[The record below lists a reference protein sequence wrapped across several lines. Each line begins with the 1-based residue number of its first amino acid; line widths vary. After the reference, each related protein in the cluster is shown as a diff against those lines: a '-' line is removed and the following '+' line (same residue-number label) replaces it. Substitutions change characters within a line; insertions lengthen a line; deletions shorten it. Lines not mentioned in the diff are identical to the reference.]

1 MTPRNDTL
9 EVPHSKCALKMTTTT
24 HKTFCRY
31 CHAYCP
37 MLAEVSDGKVLSV
50 KPDTDNEMYGGYTC
64 IKGRQL
70 VEQMYQPQR
79 MTSCKVK
86 NSKGEFE
93 DITSEKALD
102 EIAERVSKI
111 VEEHGPRAIATYNGT
126 VAFQNSGQL
135 VYSREWHNALKSPSY
150 YTSVTIDQ
158 PAKVFVGSR
167 MGYWTA
173 GGHYFHDSDVAM
185 IIGNN
190 TIVSHYAPPGGVPS
204 VSPSDQIRRAKKR
217 GLKLIAVDP
226 RVTEL
231 TRRSDIHLQIK
242 PGEDATLLAGIIR
255 VILEEELHD
264 TEFCEQFTSGLEEL
278 QAYIEEYDLATVSA
292 RTDIPEDLILEAAR
306 TFAAGPRGVA
316 ITGTGPEMGAHPN
329 LTQHLAASLNTICG
343 RYYRA
348 GDTHPNPGSL
358 APEAPRFAKVFEA
371 PVAWGQGDRSRTN
384 PDLGELGSPT
394 GVREMP
400 TSQLAD
406 EILMPGEGQIKAL
419 FVIAGNP
426 LMAFPDQEKAFAA
439 MQELDLLVCIDPYM
453 SATAEMA
460 DYIFA
465 PKLTLER
472 EDVTLLADHW
482 YEKPYSQY
490 SKAVIET
497 EHDVIEEWEF
507 YWGLAKRMDLEVRI
521 KNNIIPNDRKPTKF
535 ELLQAITKGS
545 RADLNFLRDNP
556 GGHIFEDMKVE
567 IQPTPEGETGR
578 LKLFPVGVA
587 EEFKA
592 LKESVDT
599 EKDYSHQLIGFRSK
613 YVLNSFGRSLPAI
626 LAKSGTTNPAHIH
639 PDDLAAMNIKDD
651 SEVVIQSP
659 HGSIPA
665 IVKANDRIKPGVVA
679 MHHCWGVAPGQQ
691 APVREVG
698 SNTNLL
704 VSGEKELQQFTG
716 MTHSSG
722 IPINIHQI

>member
-37 MLAEVSDGKVLSV
+37 MLAEVSEGKVLSV

-111 VEEHGPRAIATYNGT
+111 VKEHGPRAIATYNGT

-167 MGYWTA
+167 MGYWT
-173 GGHYFHDSDVAM
+173 GGSHFFHDSDVAM

-190 TIVSHYAPPGGVPS
+190 VINSHYAPPGGVPS
-204 VSPSDQIRRAKKR
+204 VSPSDQIRKARKR
-217 GLKLIAVDP
+217 GLKLIAIDP
-226 RVTEL
+226 RETEL
-231 TRRSDIHLQIK
+231 TRRSDLHLQIK
-242 PGEDATLLAGIIR
+242 PGEDAVLLAGIIR
-255 VILEEELHD
+255 VILTEVLHD
-264 TEFCEQFTSGLEEL
+264 TEFCEQFTTGLDELRASVEEF
-278 QAYIEEYDLATVSA
+278 DLASVSN

-316 ITGTGPEMGAHPN
+316 ITGTGPEMSAHPN
-329 LTQHLAASLNTICG
+329 LTQHLVGSLNTICG

-348 GDTHPNPGSL
+348 GDTHPNPGAL
-358 APEAPRFAKVFEA
+358 APEAPKVAQVFEA
-371 PVAWGQGDRSRTN
+371 PLAWGRGDRSRTN
-384 PDLGELGSPT
+384 PDLGELASPT

-406 EILMPGEGQIKAL
+406 EILMPGEGQIKVL

-426 LMAFPDQEKAFAA
+426 LMAFPDQEKAYTA

-460 DYIFA
+460 DYVLA

-472 EDVTLLADHW
+472 EDVTLLADYW

-490 SKAVIET
+490 SKAVVDT
-497 EHDVIEEWEF
+497 EQDVIEEWEF
-507 YWGLAKRMDLEVRI
+507 YWGLAKRMGLEVKI
-521 KNNIIPNDRKPTKF
+521 KNQIIPNDRKPSKF

-545 RADLNFLRDNP
+545 RADLSFLRDNP
-556 GGHIFEDMKVE
+556 GGHIFEDMAVE
-567 IQPTPEGETGR
+567 VQPAPATATGR
-578 LKLFPVGVA
+578 FKLFPVGVS
-587 EEFKA
+587 EEFQA
-592 LKESVDT
+592 LKEST
-599 EKDYSHQLIGFRSK
+599 EDEESFTHQLIGFRSK

-626 LAKSGTTNPAHIH
+626 VAKSGTTNPAHIH
-639 PDDLAAMNIKDD
+639 PDDLVTLNISDD
-651 SEVVIQSP
+651 SEVVISSR

-665 IVKANDRIKPGVVA
+665 IVKANNQIKPGVIA

-704 VSGEKELQQFTG
+704 VSGDEQLQKFTG
-716 MTHSSG
+716 MTRSST
-722 IPINIHQI
+722 IPINIRAV

>member
-1 MTPRNDTL
+1 MTAGDDTL
-9 EVPHSKCALKMTTTT
+9 ESSHSDCALKMTTTT

-79 MTSCKVK
+79 MTTCKIK
-86 NSKGEFE
+86 NSNGEFE
-93 DITSEKALD
+93 DINSEKALD
-102 EIAERVSKI
+102 EIAERVSKL
-111 VEEHGPRAIATYNGT
+111 VEEHGPRSIATYNGT
-126 VAFQNSGQL
+126 VAFQNSAQL

-173 GGHYFHDSDVAM
+173 GSHFFHDSDVAM

-190 TIVSHYAPPGGVPS
+190 PIVSHYAPPGGVPS
-204 VSPSDQIRRAKKR
+204 VSPSDQIRKARKR
-217 GLKLIAVDP
+217 GLKLIAIDP
-226 RVTEL
+226 RETEL
-231 TRRSDIHLQIK
+231 TRRSDMHLQIK
-242 PGEDATLLAGIIR
+242 PGEDATLLAGLIR
-255 VILEEELHD
+255 VILAEELHD
-264 TEFCEQFTSGLEEL
+264 SEFCEQFTSGLDELRASVEEF
-278 QAYIEEYDLATVSA
+278 DPATVSA

-316 ITGTGPEMGAHPN
+316 ITGTGPEMSAHPN

-343 RYYRA
+343 RYYRE
-348 GDTHPNPGSL
+348 GDTHPNPGAL
-358 APEAPRFAKVFEA
+358 APKAPKFAQVFEA
-371 PVAWGQGDRSRTN
+371 PVAWGRGDRSRTH
-384 PDLGELGSPT
+384 PDLGELASPT

-439 MQELDLLVCIDPYM
+439 LQELDLLVCIDPYM

-460 DYIFA
+460 DYILA

-472 EDVTLLADHW
+472 EDVTLLADYW

-490 SKAVIET
+490 SKAVVET
-497 EHDVIEEWEF
+497 DHDVIEEWEF
-507 YWGLAKRMDLEVRI
+507 YWGLAKRMGLEVKI

-545 RADLNFLRDNP
+545 RADLSFLRDNP

-567 IQPTPEGETGR
+567 VQPAPEGKTGR
-578 LKLFPVGVA
+578 LNLFPVGVA
-587 EEFKA
+587 EEFQA
-592 LKESVDT
+592 LKESVET
-599 EKDYSHQLIGFRSK
+599 EEDYSHQLIGFRSK
-613 YVLNSFGRSLPAI
+613 YVLNSFGRTLPAI

-639 PDDLAAMNIKDD
+639 PDDLAAMNITDD

-704 VSGEKELQQFTG
+704 VNGEKQLQKFTG
-716 MTHSSG
+716 MTRSSG
-722 IPINIHQI
+722 IPINIHPI

>member
-1 MTPRNDTL
+1 
-9 EVPHSKCALKMTTTT
+9 
-24 HKTFCRY
+24 
-31 CHAYCP
+31 
-37 MLAEVSDGKVLSV
+37 MLAEVSEGKVLSV

-111 VEEHGPRAIATYNGT
+111 VKEHGPRAIATYNGT

-167 MGYWTA
+167 MGYWT
-173 GGHYFHDSDVAM
+173 GGSHFFHDSDVAM

-190 TIVSHYAPPGGVPS
+190 VINSHYAPPGGVPS
-204 VSPSDQIRRAKKR
+204 VSPSDQIRKARKR
-217 GLKLIAVDP
+217 GLKLIAIDP
-226 RVTEL
+226 RETEL
-231 TRRSDIHLQIK
+231 TRRSDLHLQIK
-242 PGEDATLLAGIIR
+242 PGEDAVLLAGIIR
-255 VILEEELHD
+255 VILTEVLHD
-264 TEFCEQFTSGLEEL
+264 TEFCEQFTTGLDELRASVEEF
-278 QAYIEEYDLATVSA
+278 DLASVSN

-316 ITGTGPEMGAHPN
+316 ITGTGPEMSAHPN
-329 LTQHLAASLNTICG
+329 LTQHLVGSLNTICG

-348 GDTHPNPGSL
+348 GDTHPNPGAL
-358 APEAPRFAKVFEA
+358 APEAPKVAQVFEA
-371 PVAWGQGDRSRTN
+371 PLAWGRGDRSRTN
-384 PDLGELGSPT
+384 PDLGELASPT

-406 EILMPGEGQIKAL
+406 EILMPGEGQIKVL

-426 LMAFPDQEKAFAA
+426 LMAFPDQEKAYAA

-460 DYIFA
+460 DYVLA

-472 EDVTLLADHW
+472 EDVTLLADYW

-490 SKAVIET
+490 SKAVVDT
-497 EHDVIEEWEF
+497 EQDVIEEWEF
-507 YWGLAKRMDLEVRI
+507 YWGLAKRMGLEVKI
-521 KNNIIPNDRKPTKF
+521 KNQIIPNDRKPSKF

-545 RADLNFLRDNP
+545 RADLSFLRDNP
-556 GGHIFEDMKVE
+556 GGHIFEDMAVE
-567 IQPTPEGETGR
+567 VQPAPATATGR
-578 LKLFPVGVA
+578 FKLFPVGVS
-587 EEFKA
+587 EEFQA
-592 LKESVDT
+592 LKEST
-599 EKDYSHQLIGFRSK
+599 EDEESFTHQLIGFRSK

-626 LAKSGTTNPAHIH
+626 VAKSGTTNPAHIH
-639 PDDLAAMNIKDD
+639 PDDLVTLNISDD
-651 SEVVIQSP
+651 SEVVISSR

-665 IVKANDRIKPGVVA
+665 IVKANNQIKPGVIA

-704 VSGEKELQQFTG
+704 VSGDEQLQKFTG
-716 MTHSSG
+716 MTRSST
-722 IPINIHQI
+722 IPINIRAI

>member
-1 MTPRNDTL
+1 
-9 EVPHSKCALKMTTTT
+9 
-24 HKTFCRY
+24 
-31 CHAYCP
+31 
-37 MLAEVSDGKVLSV
+37 MLAEVSEGKVLSV

-167 MGYWTA
+167 MGYWT
-173 GGHYFHDSDVAM
+173 GGSHFFHDSDVAM

-190 TIVSHYAPPGGVPS
+190 VINSHYAPPGGVPS
-204 VSPSDQIRRAKKR
+204 VSPSDQIRKARKR
-217 GLKLIAVDP
+217 GLKLIAIDP
-226 RVTEL
+226 RETEL
-231 TRRSDIHLQIK
+231 TRRSDLHLQIK
-242 PGEDATLLAGIIR
+242 PGEDAVLLAGIIR
-255 VILEEELHD
+255 VILTEVLHD
-264 TEFCEQFTSGLEEL
+264 TEFCEQFTTGLDELRASVEEF
-278 QAYIEEYDLATVSA
+278 DLASVSN

-316 ITGTGPEMGAHPN
+316 ITGTGPEMSAHPN
-329 LTQHLAASLNTICG
+329 LTQHLVGSLNTICG

-348 GDTHPNPGSL
+348 GDTHPNPGAL
-358 APEAPRFAKVFEA
+358 APEAPKVAQVFEA
-371 PVAWGQGDRSRTN
+371 PLAWGRGDRSRTN
-384 PDLGELGSPT
+384 PDLGELASPT

-406 EILMPGEGQIKAL
+406 EILMPGEGQIKVL

-426 LMAFPDQEKAFAA
+426 LMAFPDQEKAYAA

-460 DYIFA
+460 DYVLA

-472 EDVTLLADHW
+472 EDVTLLADYW

-490 SKAVIET
+490 SKAVVDT
-497 EHDVIEEWEF
+497 EQDVIEEWEF
-507 YWGLAKRMDLEVRI
+507 YWGLAKRMGLEVKI
-521 KNNIIPNDRKPTKF
+521 KNQIIPNDRKPSKF

-545 RADLNFLRDNP
+545 RADLSFLRDNP
-556 GGHIFEDMKVE
+556 GGHIFEDMAVE
-567 IQPTPEGETGR
+567 VQPAPATATGR
-578 LKLFPVGVA
+578 FKLFPVGVS
-587 EEFKA
+587 EEFQA
-592 LKESVDT
+592 LKEST
-599 EKDYSHQLIGFRSK
+599 EDEESFTHQLIGFRSK

-626 LAKSGTTNPAHIH
+626 VAKSGTTNPAHIH
-639 PDDLAAMNIKDD
+639 PDDLVTLNISDD
-651 SEVVIQSP
+651 SEVVISSR

-665 IVKANDRIKPGVVA
+665 IVKANNQIKPGVIA

-704 VSGEKELQQFTG
+704 VSGDEQLQKFTG
-716 MTHSSG
+716 MTRSST
-722 IPINIHQI
+722 IPINIRAV

>member
-1 MTPRNDTL
+1 
-9 EVPHSKCALKMTTTT
+9 MTTTT

-70 VEQMYQPQR
+70 VEQMYQPKR
-79 MTSCKVK
+79 MTTCKVK
-86 NSKGEFE
+86 NSNGEFE
-93 DITSEKALD
+93 DINSETALD
-102 EIAERVSKI
+102 EIAARVSKL
-111 VEEHGPRAIATYNGT
+111 VEQYGPRSIATYNGT

-173 GGHYFHDSDVAM
+173 GGHFFHDSDVAM

-190 TIVSHYAPPGGVPS
+190 PLVSHYAPPGGVPS
-204 VSPSDQIRRAKKR
+204 VSPSDQIRKARKR
-217 GLKLIAVDP
+217 GLKLIAIDP

-242 PGEDATLLAGIIR
+242 PGEDATLLAGMIR
-255 VILEEELHD
+255 VILTEDLHD
-264 TEFCEQFTSGLEEL
+264 TEFCDQFTSGLDEL
-278 QAYIEEYDLATVSA
+278 RASVKDFTLATVST
-292 RTDIPEDLILEAAR
+292 RTDISEDLIIEAAR

-358 APEAPRFAKVFEA
+358 APEAPKVARVFEA
-371 PVAWGQGDRSRTN
+371 PVAWGRGDRSRTH
-384 PDLGELGSPT
+384 PDLGELVSAT

-439 MQELDLLVCIDPYM
+439 LQELDLLICIDPYM

-472 EDVTLLADHW
+472 EDVTLLADYW

-490 SKAVIET
+490 SKAVVET
-497 EHDVIEEWEF
+497 DHDVIEEWEF
-507 YWGLAKRMDLEVRI
+507 YWGLAKRMGLEVSI
-521 KNNIIPNDRKPTKF
+521 KNSVISNDRKPTKF

-545 RADLNFLRDNP
+545 RADLGFLRDNP

-567 IQPTPEGETGR
+567 VQPAPEGETGR

-587 EEFKA
+587 DEFQA
-592 LKESVDT
+592 LSDSVET
-599 EKDYSHQLIGFRSK
+599 EQDYSHQLIGFRSK

-626 LAKSGTTNPAHIH
+626 VAKSGTTNPAHIH
-639 PDDLAAMNIKDD
+639 PDDLAAMNITDD

-665 IVKANDRIKPGVVA
+665 VVKANDRIKPGVVA

-704 VSGEKELQQFTG
+704 VNSEEALQQFTG

-722 IPINIHQI
+722 IPINIYPI

>member
-1 MTPRNDTL
+1 
-9 EVPHSKCALKMTTTT
+9 
-24 HKTFCRY
+24 
-31 CHAYCP
+31 
-37 MLAEVSDGKVLSV
+37 MLAEVADGKVLSV

-79 MTSCKVK
+79 LTTCKIK

-93 DITSEKALD
+93 DINSEKALD
-102 EIAERVSKI
+102 EIAERVSKL
-111 VEEHGPRAIATYNGT
+111 VAEHGPRCIATYNGT

-167 MGYWTA
+167 MGFWAA
-173 GGHYFHDSDVAM
+173 GSHFFHDSDVAM

-190 TIVSHYAPPGGVPS
+190 PLVSHYAPPGGVPS
-204 VSPSDQIRRAKKR
+204 VSPSDQIRKAKKR
-217 GLKLIAVDP
+217 GLTLIAIDP
-226 RVTEL
+226 RETEL

-242 PGEDATLLAGIIR
+242 PGEDAALLAGMIR
-255 VILEEELHD
+255 VILAEDLHD
-264 TEFCEQFTSGLEEL
+264 IEFCEQFTSGLDEL
-278 QAYIEEYDLATVSA
+278 RAAVAEYDLATVSA
-292 RTDIPEDLILEAAR
+292 RTDIPEALILEAAR

-316 ITGTGPEMGAHPN
+316 ITGTGPEMSAHPN
-329 LTQHLAASLNTICG
+329 LTQHMVGSLNTICG

-358 APEAPRFAKVFEA
+358 APEAPKLAQVFES
-371 PVAWGQGDRSRTN
+371 PVAWGRGDRSRTHA
-384 PDLGELGSPT
+384 DLGELASAT

-406 EILMPGEGQIKAL
+406 EILMSGEGQIKAL

-426 LMAFPDQEKAFAA
+426 LMAWPDQEKAFAA

-460 DYIFA
+460 DYVLA

-472 EDVTLLADHW
+472 EDVTLLADYW

-490 SKAVIET
+490 SKAVVET
-497 EHDVIEEWEF
+497 DHDVIEEWEF
-507 YWGLAKRMDLEVRI
+507 YWGLAKRMGLEVTI
-521 KNNIIPNDRKPTKF
+521 KNEIIPNDRKPTKF

-556 GGHIFEDMKVE
+556 GGHIFEGMQVE
-567 IQPTPEGETGR
+567 VQPASEGALGR

-587 EEFKA
+587 EEFQS
-592 LKESVDT
+592 LKKTNETDG
-599 EKDYSHQLIGFRSK
+599 EFSHQLIGFRSK
-613 YVLNSFGRSLPAI
+613 YVLNSFGRNLPAI

-639 PDDLAAMNIKDD
+639 PDDLAAMNITDD
-651 SEVVIQSP
+651 SEVVIHSR

-665 IVKANDRIKPGVVA
+665 IVKANKKIKPGVVA

-698 SNTNLL
+698 SNINLL
-704 VSGEKELQQFTG
+704 VNGEEELQTFTG
-716 MTHSSG
+716 MTRSSA
-722 IPINIHQI
+722 IPINISPI

>member
-1 MTPRNDTL
+1 
-9 EVPHSKCALKMTTTT
+9 
-24 HKTFCRY
+24 
-31 CHAYCP
+31 

-79 MTSCKVK
+79 LTTCKVK
-86 NSKGEFE
+86 NSDGEFV
-93 DITSEKALD
+93 DITSEKAFD
-102 EIAERVSKI
+102 EIAERVSKL
-111 VEEHGPRAIATYNGT
+111 VEEYGPRSIATYNGT

-173 GGHYFHDSDVAM
+173 GSHFFHDSDVAM

-190 TIVSHYAPPGGVPS
+190 PLVSHYAPPGGVPS
-204 VSPSDQIRRAKKR
+204 VSPSDQIRKAKKR
-217 GLKLIAVDP
+217 GLKLIAIDP
-226 RVTEL
+226 RETEL

-242 PGEDATLLAGIIR
+242 PGEDAALLAGMIR
-255 VILEEELHD
+255 VILAEDLHD
-264 TEFCEQFTSGLEEL
+264 VSFCEQFTSGLDEL
-278 QAYIEEYDLATVSA
+278 RASVEEYDLATVSA

-316 ITGTGPEMGAHPN
+316 ITGTGPEMSAHPN
-329 LTQHLAASLNTICG
+329 LTQHMVASLNTICG

-358 APEAPRFAKVFEA
+358 APEAPKLAQVFEA
-371 PVAWGQGDRSRTN
+371 PTAWGRGDRSRTH
-384 PDLGELGSPT
+384 PDLGELASPT

-426 LMAFPDQEKAFAA
+426 IMAWPDQEKAFAA

-460 DYIFA
+460 DYVLA

-472 EDVTLLADHW
+472 EDVTLLADYW

-490 SKAVIET
+490 SKAVVET
-497 EHDVIEEWEF
+497 DHDVIEEWEF
-507 YWGLAKRMDLEVRI
+507 YWGLAKRMGLEVTI
-521 KNNIIPNDRKPTKF
+521 KNEVISNDKKPTKF

-556 GGHIFEDMKVE
+556 GGHIFEDMQVE
-567 IQPTPEGETGR
+567 VQPAAEGETGR

-587 EEFKA
+587 EEFQA
-592 LKESVDT
+592 LKETSESD
-599 EKDYSHQLIGFRSK
+599 KDYSHQLIGFRSK
-613 YVLNSFGRSLPAI
+613 YVLNSFGRNLPAI
-626 LAKSGTTNPAHIH
+626 VAKSGTTNPAHIH
-639 PDDLAAMNIKDD
+639 PDDLAAMNIADD
-651 SEVVIQSP
+651 SEVVIHSP

-704 VSGEKELQQFTG
+704 VNGDDELQQFTG
-716 MTHSSG
+716 MTRSSG
-722 IPINIHQI
+722 IPINISPA